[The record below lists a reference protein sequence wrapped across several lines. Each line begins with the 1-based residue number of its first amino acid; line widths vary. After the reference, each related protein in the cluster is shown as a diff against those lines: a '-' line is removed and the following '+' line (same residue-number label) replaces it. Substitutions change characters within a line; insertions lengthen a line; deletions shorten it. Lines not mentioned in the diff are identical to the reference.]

1 MLETQSLSQLRIM
14 PPSPIKS
21 KGKNDL
27 ENNVKSV

>member
-14 PPSPIKS
+14 LPSPIKS

-27 ENNVKSV
+27 ENVKSV